1 MDAQKALDNL
11 THLARSSLFFPDKFA
26 ERTIRES
33 ERVLKK
39 VIKEEEMLEKIR
51 DKMGF
56 SPAFELAFEEFTE
69 DDYRRYENLT
79 LTKSELKRI
88 IECLYHTQYLDFK
101 LDIERKT
108 LLTKL
113 VLYREEMERRK

>member
-56 SPAFELAFEEFTE
+56 SPVFELTFDEFTE

-79 LTKSELKRI
+79 LTKSELERI
-88 IECLYHTQYLDFK
+88 IECLYYASYSDIGH
-101 LDIERKT
+101 DIERKT

-113 VLYREEMERRK
+113 VLYREGMGRRK

>member
-1 MDAQKALDNL
+1 MDVQKALDNL

-51 DKMGF
+51 DKIGL
-56 SPAFELAFEEFTE
+56 SPVFELNFEEFTE
-69 DDYRRYENLT
+69 DDYKRYENLT

-88 IECLYHTQYLDFK
+88 IECLHCAQYVDFK

>member
-11 THLARSSLFFPDKFA
+11 THLALSSLFFPDRFT

-33 ERVLKK
+33 ERVLKRA
-39 VIKEEEMLEKIR
+39 IKEVKMLEKIR

-56 SPAFELAFEEFTE
+56 NSTFELKFEEFTE
-69 DDYRRYENLT
+69 DDYKRYENLT
-79 LTKSELKRI
+79 LTKSELERI
-88 IECLYHTQYLDFK
+88 IECLYYAQYS
-101 LDIERKT
+101 DIGYDRERKI

-113 VLYREEMERRK
+113 VLYREGMGRRK